1 MVMQI
6 RHSWYIHILLYHPS
20 IDPSINL
27 WMTGTVIVE
36 QRIPDYTQDANGNR
50 LTLPVMTITSD
61 RKYHAGVA
69 WAPSVIERGEY
80 RIHKRFL

>member
-1 MVMQI
+1 M
-6 RHSWYIHILLYHPS
+6 
-20 IDPSINL
+20 
-27 WMTGTVIVE
+27 IVE